1 MNNKKII
8 IFVVSAALIGGI
20 FGSLISS
27 QPARANFFGDLY
39 NQYVKPFIPSNFA
52 TSTQQSSSTRQSS
65 GQVQIYSPTVDYEQA
80 VVKAIEQAS
89 PAVISITISK
99 NLPVIEQCPYSPFAD
114 LPPEFQQFF
123 GGQDMQFY
131 QQCQKG
137 TKLQEIGGGSGFI
150 VSSDGLIVT
159 NKHVVYDEAASYTVL
174 NNDGKKYDA
183 KVLAR
188 DPNRDIAIIK
198 ISADNLPVVN
208 LGNSDGLKLGQ
219 TAIAIGNALG
229 EFRNTVSTGVIS
241 GLSRNVIASG
251 SGIGTEKLEDLI
263 QTDAAINQGNSG
275 GPLLNL
281 KGEVIG
287 VNVAMVSGAQ
297 SIGFSIP
304 INQVKKAIESVKSA
318 GRIIS
323 PYLGVRYL
331 VIDSDLAKKEK
342 LPVDVGV
349 LVRGSSDNSAVLK
362 DSPAEKAGIKAEDI
376 IIEVNGEKITQNKS
390 LNSLL
395 QKYSVGDTITLKVL
409 RDGKEI
415 EIKAVLEER
424 PAGV

>member
-8 IFVVSAALIGGI
+8 IFVVFAALVGGI
-20 FGSLISS
+20 FGSLVSS
-27 QPARANFFGDLY
+27 QSARAGFFGDFY
-39 NQYVKPFIPSNFA
+39 SQYVKPFITPPNFA
-52 TSTQQSSSTRQSS
+52 TSTQTQQSS
-65 GQVQIYSPTVDYEQA
+65 GQNKIYSPTVDYEQA
-80 VVKAIEQAS
+80 VVKAIEQTS

-114 LPPEFQQFF
+114 MPPEIQQFF

-131 QQCQKG
+131 QSCQKG

-159 NKHVVYDEAASYTVL
+159 NKHVVYDENASYTVL
-174 NNDGKKYDA
+174 TNDGKKYDA

-198 ISADNLPVVN
+198 ISADNLPIVN
-208 LGNSDGLKLGQ
+208 LGDSDGLKLGQ
-219 TAIAIGNALG
+219 TAIVIGNALG

-241 GLSRNVIASG
+241 GLSRSVTASG

-263 QTDAAINQGNSG
+263 QTDAAINEGNSG

-287 VNVAMVSGAQ
+287 INVAMVSSAQ

-304 INQVKKAIESVKSA
+304 INQVKKAIESVKNT
-318 GRIIS
+318 GKIVY

-331 VIDSDLAKKEK
+331 VVEN
-342 LPVDVGV
+342 GV
-349 LVRGSSDNSAVLK
+349 LVRGSLDGPAVLK
-362 DSPAEKAGIKAEDI
+362 NSPAEKAGIKAEDV

-409 RDGKEI
+409 RNEKEM
-415 EIKAVLEER
+415 EMKAVLEER
-424 PAGV
+424 PAGI